1 MGKRMPRSA
10 NPNIRKHRQRQILQA
25 ARDVF
30 AKDGF
35 DSARMDDVADASGL
49 SKGTLYLYYK
59 SKDDLIAGLLKTTF
73 NDLLVQLRALLE
85 IDKSVETRL
94 LDYAQQMTTYMQQ
107 DASTL
112 NIAYEFYAVAARQPN
127 VRRLLQTYFA
137 DYRAALTALLEQ
149 GIKRGEF
156 ARFDTTQ
163 TAMTLIALLEGLTL
177 LWFTDPDAVQI
188 ETVLLAALRDFFARL
203 KG

>member
-1 MGKRMPRSA
+1 MPRSA

-163 TAMTLIALLEGLTL
+163 TALTLIALLEGLTL
-177 LWFTDPDAVQI
+177 LWFTDPDAVQL

>member
-1 MGKRMPRSA
+1 MPRSA

-85 IDKSVETRL
+85 IDKSVQTRL
-94 LDYAQQMTTYMQQ
+94 LDYAQQMTSYMQQ

-149 GIKRGEF
+149 GIQRGEF
-156 ARFDTTQ
+156 TRFDTTQ
-163 TAMTLIALLEGLTL
+163 AAMILIALLEGLTL
-177 LWFTDPDAVQI
+177 LWFTDPDAVQL
-188 ETVLLAALRDFFARL
+188 EAVLSAALRDFFARL

>member
-1 MGKRMPRSA
+1 MPRSA

-35 DSARMDDVADASGL
+35 DSARMDDIADASGL

-73 NDLLVQLRALLE
+73 NDLLVQLRTLLE
-85 IDKSVETRL
+85 IDKSVEIRL
-94 LDYAQQMTTYMQQ
+94 LDYAQQMTNYMQQ

-149 GIKRGEF
+149 GIQRGEF
-156 ARFDTTQ
+156 TRFDTTQ
-163 TAMTLIALLEGLTL
+163 AAMTLIALLEGLTL

>member
-1 MGKRMPRSA
+1 MPRSA

-85 IDKSVETRL
+85 IDKPVETRL
-94 LDYAQQMTTYMQQ
+94 LDYAQQMTSYMHQ

-137 DYRAALTALLEQ
+137 DYRGALTKLLEQ
-149 GIKRGEF
+149 GIQRGEF
-156 ARFDTTQ
+156 SPFNTAQ
-163 TAMTLIALLEGLTL
+163 AAMTLIALLEGLTL
-177 LWFTDPDAVQI
+177 LWFTDPDAVQL
-188 ETVLLAALRDFFARL
+188 ETVLSAALRDFFARL

>member
-1 MGKRMPRSA
+1 MPRSA

-85 IDKSVETRL
+85 IDKSVEIRL
-94 LDYAQQMTTYMQQ
+94 LDYAQQMTSYMQQ

-177 LWFTDPDAVQI
+177 LWFTDPDAVQL
-188 ETVLLAALRDFFARL
+188 ETVLSAALRDFFARL

>member
-1 MGKRMPRSA
+1 MPRSA

-85 IDKSVETRL
+85 IDNPVETRL
-94 LDYAQQMTTYMQQ
+94 LDYAQQMTIYMQQ

-149 GIKRGEF
+149 GIQRGEF
-156 ARFDTTQ
+156 ASFDTAQ
-163 TAMTLIALLEGLTL
+163 AAIMLIALLEGLTL